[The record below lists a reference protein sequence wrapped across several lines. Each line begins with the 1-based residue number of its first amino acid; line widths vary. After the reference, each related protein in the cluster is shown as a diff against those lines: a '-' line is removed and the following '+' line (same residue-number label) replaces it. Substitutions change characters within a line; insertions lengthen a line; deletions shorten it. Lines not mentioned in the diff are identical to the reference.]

1 MAGWPEAA
9 EAATRAAD
17 AAAQSGRARWK
28 VLTQEKADD
37 IVALTSTI
45 VPSDG
50 TPGAKEAGVVFF
62 VDQSLA
68 TTAKDMRPALEGMLR
83 EVNAE
88 VARRWAPS
96 ARVAQLD
103 QAKRDELMAWIE
115 KEKPQAFGMLKG
127 VTVEGMFAMPSRG
140 GNRNKAGWKL
150 IGFVDQFSWAPPYG
164 WYDKE
169 GAK

>member
-17 AAAQSGRARWK
+17 VAAQSGRARWK
-28 VLTQEKADD
+28 VLTQEQADD

-68 TTAKDMRPALEGMLR
+68 TTAKEMRPALEGMLR